1 MALVFVSILLASYI
15 LLSFAGRPLLTSIFA
30 ASIFAVTVLAL
41 FEVSYSLAFYD
52 PLTGVLSRRALEQ
65 ELLNLRNNYTVAMV
79 DLDHFKRIN
88 DKYGHD
94 VGDEVLKMVASL
106 LKKNSGNG
114 RVFRY
119 GGEEFVIIFPEL
131 SYNRVLPQL
140 ERLRKAI
147 ERRPFILRAKNRPK
161 EKPDDISKFSPQG
174 RGKFN
179 VTVSIG
185 AAHKSDR
192 LRTSQEVV
200 KKADEAMYISKN
212 SGRNCITKN

>member
-1 MALVFVSILLASYI
+1 M
-15 LLSFAGRPLLTSIFA
+15 
-30 ASIFAVTVLAL
+30 
-41 FEVSYSLAFYD
+41 
-52 PLTGVLSRRALEQ
+52 
-65 ELLNLRNNYTVAMV
+65 
-79 DLDHFKRIN
+79 
-88 DKYGHD
+88 
-94 VGDEVLKMVASL
+94 
-106 LKKNSGNG
+106 
-114 RVFRY
+114 
-119 GGEEFVIIFPEL
+119 IIFPEL
-131 SYNRVLPQL
+131 SYNRILPQL

-185 AAHKSDR
+185 VARKSDR

-200 KKADEAMYISKN
+200 KKADEAMYIAKN